1 MTDLTRGSMP
11 TPSPLGP
18 TEEPDKKPSVL
29 LGPPAVR
36 PIGVVNWR
44 GLWTLYA
51 REVKR
56 FYKVGTQTLVAPVV
70 TTVLFF
76 AIFSIAL
83 AGDGRTA
90 GDIPFAVFLA
100 PGLIMM
106 AILQSSFANTS
117 SSILVSKVQGN
128 IVDVLMPPLSPA
140 ELTLAFAAGGVTR
153 GVLVGLAAGTAMWV
167 FADLQIHDPAAI
179 VFYAV
184 AASVMLSLL
193 GLIGGIW
200 AEKFDHIAAMTN
212 FFVVP
217 LSFLSGTF
225 YSIGRLPEAWQDVA
239 RFNPFFYAIDGF
251 RYGFIGRADSELWV
265 NVAVMLAINA
275 ALFTLVYRLFATGY
289 KLKS

>member
-1 MTDLTRGSMP
+1 MADLMRKDTQ
-11 TPSPLGP
+11 TPAI
-18 TEEPDKKPSVL
+18 DKTGML
-29 LGPPAVR
+29 LGPPVVR
-36 PIGVVNWR
+36 SIGVVNWR
-44 GLWTLYA
+44 GLWTLYV
-51 REVKR
+51 REVTR
-56 FYKVGTQTLVAPVV
+56 FYKVGTQTLAAPVV
-70 TTVLFF
+70 TTLLFF
-76 AIFSIAL
+76 IIFSVAL
-83 AGDGRTA
+83 EGDWRTV
-90 GDIPFAVFLA
+90 GDVPFTVFLA

-117 SSILVSKVQGN
+117 STIMVSKVQGN
-128 IVDVLMPPLSPA
+128 IVDVLMPPLSSA

-167 FADLQIHDPAAI
+167 FAGLQLHDPLAI
-179 VFYAV
+179 VFHAV

-212 FFVVP
+212 FVVVP

-251 RYGFIGRADSELWV
+251 RYGFIGRADSQLWV
-265 NVAVMLAINA
+265 SVTVMIVINA
-275 ALFTLVYRLFATGY
+275 ALFALVYRLFATGY

>member
-1 MTDLTRGSMP
+1 MADLMRKDTQ
-11 TPSPLGP
+11 TPAI
-18 TEEPDKKPSVL
+18 DKTGML
-29 LGPPAVR
+29 LGPPVVR
-36 PIGVVNWR
+36 SIGVVNWR
-44 GLWTLYA
+44 GLWTLYV
-51 REVKR
+51 REVMR
-56 FYKVGTQTLVAPVV
+56 FYKVGTQTLAAPVV
-70 TTVLFF
+70 TTLLFF
-76 AIFSIAL
+76 IIFSVAL
-83 AGDGRTA
+83 EGDGRTV
-90 GDIPFAVFLA
+90 GDVPFTVFLA

-117 SSILVSKVQGN
+117 STIMVSKVQGN
-128 IVDVLMPPLSPA
+128 IVDVLMPPLSSA

-153 GVLVGLAAGTAMWV
+153 GVLVGLAAGTAMWA
-167 FADLQIHDPAAI
+167 FAGLQFHDPLAI
-179 VFYAV
+179 VFHAV

-212 FFVVP
+212 FVVVP

-251 RYGFIGRADSELWV
+251 RYGFIGRADSQLWV
-265 NVAVMLAINA
+265 SVTVMIVINVA
-275 ALFTLVYRLFATGY
+275 LFALVYRLFATGY